1 MVEGGILIVWKEKKE
16 INKKV
21 EKDERKGNIGG
32 KVDEM
37 KIGDEIVK
45 IMVMEI
51 VLQVDQIIKDVGMKD
66 EIEIMIIEV
75 IDEVKVMMMEEDK
88 LQRLIEEKKKIVM
101 MEMGFILMIGMKMIE
116 EGLGYNV
123 KKGYIYEEMGLQEMV
138 EEMNMME
145 RRKRKER

>member
-21 EKDERKGNIGG
+21 EKDERKGNIGV

-51 VLQVDQIIKDVGMKD
+51 VL
-66 EIEIMIIEV
+66 
-75 IDEVKVMMMEEDK
+75 
-88 LQRLIEEKKKIVM
+88 
-101 MEMGFILMIGMKMIE
+101 
-116 EGLGYNV
+116 
-123 KKGYIYEEMGLQEMV
+123 
-138 EEMNMME
+138 
-145 RRKRKER
+145 

>member
-75 IDEVKVMMMEEDK
+75 IDEVKVMMMEED
-88 LQRLIEEKKKIVM
+88 
-101 MEMGFILMIGMKMIE
+101 
-116 EGLGYNV
+116 
-123 KKGYIYEEMGLQEMV
+123 
-138 EEMNMME
+138 
-145 RRKRKER
+145 